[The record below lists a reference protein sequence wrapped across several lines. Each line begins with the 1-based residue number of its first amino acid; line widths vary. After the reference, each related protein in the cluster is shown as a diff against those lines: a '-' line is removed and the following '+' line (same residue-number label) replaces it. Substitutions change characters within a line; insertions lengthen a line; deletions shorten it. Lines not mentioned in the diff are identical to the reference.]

1 MKDRVSIHAAAT
13 SSANT
18 DHSAAFSQGRLGS
31 SAHTFRGEAPLSPL
45 ISTGRNGLGG
55 HQSVRS
61 PGALRLHPAFNELN
75 LADCLIHSESQGKPK
90 DVREPILITL
100 PKVSRVF

>member
-1 MKDRVSIHAAAT
+1 MKDRASIHTAVASAT
-13 SSANT
+13 NA
-18 DHSAAFSQGRLGS
+18 DRVAAFSQDSLGS
-31 SAHTFRGEAPLSPL
+31 SARAFRDEALLSPL

-75 LADCLIHSESQGKPK
+75 LADWLCTADPALCCLI
-90 DVREPILITL
+90 L
-100 PKVSRVF
+100 

>member
-1 MKDRVSIHAAAT
+1 MKDRASIHAAAT

-18 DHSAAFSQGRLGS
+18 NHGAPFSQAILGS
-31 SAHTFRGEAPLSPL
+31 SARAFRDEALLSPL

-75 LADCLIHSESQGKPK
+75 LADWLCTADPALSVASFYE
-90 DVREPILITL
+90 R
-100 PKVSRVF
+100 SRHWHLGSRSN